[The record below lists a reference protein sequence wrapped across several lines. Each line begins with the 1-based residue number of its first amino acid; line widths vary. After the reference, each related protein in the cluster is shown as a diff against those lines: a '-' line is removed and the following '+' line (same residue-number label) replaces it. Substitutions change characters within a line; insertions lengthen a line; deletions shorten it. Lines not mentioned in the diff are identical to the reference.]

1 MGLDTKV
8 GRVNEGI
15 KIEMKVKDEVA
26 QEIKAKM
33 KNALGETTMIFRF
46 EEIGDRLP

>member
-15 KIEMKVKDEVA
+15 KIEMKVKDEVT
-26 QEIKAKM
+26 QEIKTKT
-33 KNALGETTMIFRF
+33 KNAFGETTMIFRL
-46 EEIGDRLP
+46 EGIGDRLP